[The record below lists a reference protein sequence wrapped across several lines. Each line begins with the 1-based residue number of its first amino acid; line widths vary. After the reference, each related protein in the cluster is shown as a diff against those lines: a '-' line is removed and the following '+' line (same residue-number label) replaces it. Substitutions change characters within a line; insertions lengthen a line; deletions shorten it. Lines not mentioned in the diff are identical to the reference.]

1 VNSGLSLFNA
11 YYGTELSLGVDGC
24 YGLFAPADPAMSTAY
39 QFSCGPIENIP
50 LRVGEFVLVGTGEA
64 AEWIKQNIEQPLTFS
79 TSFPIPSVDFVVGG
93 SHVLI
98 QDGEPSDLNSPLR
111 GLGGRHPRT
120 AIGIDN
126 ERFVYFLVVDGRS
139 SVSVGMTLVELQ
151 QYLSQLGLV
160 NAINLDGGG
169 SSTLVLQQSV
179 MNTPSDGAER
189 SVGAVVEVTEQRET
203 CWHEL
208 IRC

>member
-1 VNSGLSLFNA
+1 
-11 YYGTELSLGVDGC
+11 
-24 YGLFAPADPAMSTAY
+24 MSTAY
-39 QFSCGPIENIP
+39 QFSCGAIENIP

-98 QDGEPSDLNSPLR
+98 QDGEPSDLNSHS
-111 GLGGRHPRT
+111 GGRHPRT

-126 ERFVYFLVVDGRS
+126 ERFVYFVVVDGRS
-139 SVSVGMTLVELQ
+139 SVSLGMTLAELQ

-169 SSTLVLQQSV
+169 SSSMVLQQSV
-179 MNTPSDGAER
+179 MNTPSGGTER
-189 SVGAVVEVTEQRET
+189 SVAAVVEVTEQRGT